1 MMFALLLTWGR
12 STSVSVFLMF
22 FLLVVDYHQW
32 LGISWKKSFWRAFH
46 TGLGYGIIYVLMILL
61 LSLLVLII
69 AIFKG

>member
-1 MMFALLLTWGR
+1 
-12 STSVSVFLMF
+12 MF